1 MSFGP
6 ELFTAMM
13 RSFEE
18 TVLPCRIGK
27 IETGDTWAAFRL
39 SSGKDRWLLF
49 SWNPGSYGC
58 GIVGED
64 GIASLKKTR
73 VSRSSFGEGLKRN
86 FQNASILSVR
96 QLNSDRVLVFG
107 AERLVGAGF
116 PVRLS
121 LVFEGTER
129 NSNLVILDETGSILE
144 PAKHIHGD
152 MNRYRMIIPGVAY
165 TPPPPMKGK
174 HLGETGG
181 LEGPEDLRE
190 LRGIGKGLSGL
201 LTRSWD
207 GRPVGYWN
215 DMLARLLSGKEQ
227 GLILQRHGPLLTVF
241 PEPLPFCE
249 VLAGPIL
256 ERCGEEVLSS
266 YFLGQRERILS
277 GVKKALEKEIR
288 SRKRHRDG
296 LENQIRLSE
305 RGSEFLKMGNLLL
318 AAAEQV
324 PPRARE
330 VELQDWETGEPVLVP
345 LDENLS
351 ASRNAERYFRK
362 YKKGKV
368 DREAVK
374 KAIGG
379 IDEGIT
385 ELLEQLEALESIDDP
400 DLLSVSARDV
410 MEWLAPKRTAGG
422 RKQKSAPPP
431 HIRLE
436 NGGDLIYIGL
446 NARGNRHVTFKIAAP
461 TDLWFHVHE
470 IPGAHVILK
479 TAGKDQ
485 VPADSS
491 LEIAASLAAWFSRA
505 KNSGKIQ
512 VDYTEKKNVRSIP
525 GSAIAHV
532 TYVHPRTILVSP
544 DRWKEFPEAARSRQL
559 EDRM

>member
-1 MSFGP
+1 
-6 ELFTAMM
+6 MM

-470 IPGAHVILK
+470 IPGAHVILR

-559 EDRM
+559 EDRI

>member
-446 NARGNRHVTFKIAAP
+446 NARGNRHVTFKVAAP

-559 EDRM
+559 EDRI

>member
-446 NARGNRHVTFKIAAP
+446 NARGNRHVTFKVAAP

-470 IPGAHVILK
+470 IPGAHVILR

>member
-470 IPGAHVILK
+470 IPGAHVILR

-559 EDRM
+559 EDRI

>member
-1 MSFGP
+1 MSIGP
-6 ELFTAMM
+6 ELFTAVA
-13 RSFEE
+13 RSIGE

-58 GIVGED
+58 GLVGED

-73 VSRSSFGEGLKRN
+73 DSRSSFGEALKRN

-96 QLNSDRVLVFG
+96 QLNSDRVLHFA

-116 PVRLS
+116 SVPLS

-129 NSNLVILDETGSILE
+129 NSNLVILDESGSILE

-152 MNRYRMIIPGVAY
+152 MNRYRMILPGIAY
-165 TPPPPMKGK
+165 TPPPPLKGK
-174 HLGETGG
+174 YLGETGE
-181 LEGPEDLRE
+181 LEGPEDLRG
-190 LRGIGKGLSGL
+190 LRGIGRGLSEI
-201 LTRSWD
+201 LTRFWD
-207 GRPVGYWN
+207 TRPVRHWN
-215 DMLARLLSGKEQ
+215 DMVARTLSGEEQ
-227 GLILQRHGPLLTVF
+227 GLLILRQGSLLTVF
-241 PEPLPFCE
+241 PEPLPSCE
-249 VLAGPIL
+249 VLPGPLL

-266 YFLGQRERILS
+266 YFLGQRDRILS
-277 GVKKALEKEIR
+277 GVKKALEREIK

-296 LENQIRLSE
+296 LENQICLSE
-305 RGSEFLKMGNLLL
+305 RGNEFLKMGNLLL
-318 AAAEQV
+318 AAGDLV
-324 PPRARE
+324 PPRARA
-330 VELQDWETGEPVLVP
+330 VELQDWETGEPLLVP
-345 LDENLS
+345 LDENLT
-351 ASRNAERYFRK
+351 ASRNAEKYFRK

-368 DREAVK
+368 DRDAVR
-374 KAIGG
+374 KAILS
-379 IDEGIT
+379 IEEGIS
-385 ELLEQLEALESIDDP
+385 ELEEQVETLESIDDP

-410 MEWLAPKRTAGG
+410 MEWLVPKKTTSA
-422 RKQKSAPPP
+422 RKHKTAPPP

-446 NARGNRHVTFKIAAP
+446 NARGNRHVTFKVAAP

-479 TAGKDQ
+479 TAGKDEA
-485 VPADSS
+485 PADSS
-491 LEIAASLAAWFSRA
+491 VEIAASLAAWFSRA
-505 KNSGKIQ
+505 KNSGKVQ

-532 TYVHPRTILVSP
+532 TYVHPKTILVSP
-544 DRWKEFPEAARSRQL
+544 ERWKEFPEAARSRQL

>member
-18 TVLPCRIGK
+18 MVLPCRIGK

-64 GIASLKKTR
+64 GISSLKKTR

-446 NARGNRHVTFKIAAP
+446 NARGNRHVTFKVAAP

-470 IPGAHVILK
+470 IPGAHVILR

-559 EDRM
+559 EDRI

>member
-446 NARGNRHVTFKIAAP
+446 NARGNRHVTFKVAAP

-470 IPGAHVILK
+470 IPGAHVILR

-559 EDRM
+559 EDRI

>member
-559 EDRM
+559 EDRI

>member
-1 MSFGP
+1 
-6 ELFTAMM
+6 MM

-64 GIASLKKTR
+64 GMASLKKTR

-86 FQNASILSVR
+86 FQNASILSVG
-96 QLNSDRVLVFG
+96 QLNSDRGLVFG

-215 DMLARLLSGKEQ
+215 DMLARLLSGKAQ
-227 GLILQRHGPLLTVF
+227 GLILQRHGPLLTLF

-374 KAIGG
+374 KAIEG

-446 NARGNRHVTFKIAAP
+446 NARGNRHVTFKVAAP

-470 IPGAHVILK
+470 IPGAHVIPK

-532 TYVHPRTILVSP
+532 TYVQPRTILSSP
-544 DRWKEFPEAARSRQL
+544 DRWKEFSEAARSREL
-559 EDRM
+559 EERI

>member
-1 MSFGP
+1 VSFGP

-470 IPGAHVILK
+470 IPGAHVILR

-559 EDRM
+559 EDRI

>member
-6 ELFTAMM
+6 ELFTAIA

-18 TVLPCRIGK
+18 SVLPCRIGK

-58 GIVGED
+58 GLVGED

-73 VSRSSFGEGLKRN
+73 GARSSFGEALKRN
-86 FQNASILSVR
+86 LQNASILSVR
-96 QLNSDRVLVFG
+96 QLNSDRVLVFA

-116 PVRLS
+116 SVRLS

-152 MNRYRMIIPGVAY
+152 MNRYRMILPGIAY
-165 TPPPPMKGK
+165 TPPPPLKGK
-174 HLGETGG
+174 SLEETGE

-190 LRGIGKGLSGL
+190 LRGIGKGLSGIL
-201 LTRSWD
+201 SRSWD
-207 GRPVGYWN
+207 SRPVPVWN
-215 DMLARLLSGKEQ
+215 NMLARLLCGGERQ
-227 GLILQRHGPLLTVF
+227 LLLQRHDSLLTVF
-241 PEPLPFCE
+241 PEPLPSCE
-249 VLAGPIL
+249 VLSGPLL

-266 YFLGQRERILS
+266 YFLGQRERVLS
-277 GVKKALEKEIR
+277 GVKKGLEKEIR

-305 RGSEFLKMGNLLL
+305 RGGEFLKMGNLLL
-318 AAAEQV
+318 AAGERIPA
-324 PPRARE
+324 RARE
-330 VELQDWETGEPVLVP
+330 IELEDWETGELLLVP
-345 LDENLS
+345 LDENLT
-351 ASRNAERYFRK
+351 ASQNAERYFRK

-368 DREAVK
+368 DRDAVK
-374 KAIGG
+374 KAIWS
-379 IDEGIT
+379 IDEGIS
-385 ELLEQLEALESIDDP
+385 ELEEQIETLESIDDP

-410 MEWLAPKRTAGG
+410 MEWLAPKRTTAG
-422 RKQKSAPPP
+422 RKHKTVPPP

-436 NGGDLIYIGL
+436 NGGDLIFIGL
-446 NARGNRHVTFKIAAP
+446 NARGNRHVTFKVAAP
-461 TDLWFHVHE
+461 TDFWFHVHE
-470 IPGAHVILK
+470 MPGAHVILK
-479 TAGKDQ
+479 TAGKDES
-485 VPADSS
+485 PADSS
-491 LEIAASLAAWFSRA
+491 VEIAASLAAWFSRA
-505 KNSGKIQ
+505 KNSGKVQ

-544 DRWKEFPEAARSRQL
+544 ERWKEYPEAARSRQL

>member
-6 ELFTAMM
+6 ELFTAMT
-13 RSFEE
+13 RSFEQ

-58 GIVGED
+58 GLVGED

-73 VSRSSFGEGLKRN
+73 GSRSSFGEALKRN
-86 FQNASILSVR
+86 FQNAAILSVH
-96 QLNSDRVLVFG
+96 QLNSDRILVFG

-116 PVRLS
+116 PVRPS

-152 MNRYRMIIPGVAY
+152 MNRYRMILPGIAY
-165 TPPPPMKGK
+165 TPPPPLKGK
-174 HLGETGG
+174 SLGETGP
-181 LEGPEDLRE
+181 LEKPEDLRE

-201 LTRSWD
+201 LAGSWES
-207 GRPVGYWN
+207 RPVPHWN
-215 DMLARLLSGKEQ
+215 AMLEQLLCGGGN
-227 GLILQRHGPLLTVF
+227 GLLLQRHGNLLTVF
-241 PEPLPFCE
+241 PEPIPPCD
-249 VLAGPIL
+249 VMSGPIL
-256 ERCGEEVLSS
+256 DRCGEEVLSS

-277 GVKKALEKEIR
+277 GVKKALQKEIR
-288 SRKRHRDG
+288 SRKRHLDG
-296 LENQIRLSE
+296 LENQLRLSE

-318 AAAEQV
+318 AAGDKV
-324 PPRARE
+324 PSRARE
-330 VELQDWETGEPVLVP
+330 VELQDWETGEPILVP
-345 LDENLS
+345 LDENLT
-351 ASRNAERYFRK
+351 ASQNAGRYFKK

-374 KAIGG
+374 KAIWS
-379 IDEGIT
+379 IDEGII
-385 ELLEQLEALESIDDP
+385 ELEEQLEALESIDDP
-400 DLLSVSARDV
+400 DLFSVSARDI
-410 MEWLAPKRTAGG
+410 MEWLAPKRTTGG
-422 RKQKSAPPP
+422 RKQKTPPPP
-431 HIRLE
+431 HIRVE
-436 NGGDLIYIGL
+436 NGDDLIYIGL

-461 TDLWFHVHE
+461 TDFWFHVHE

-479 TAGKDQ
+479 TAGKDDL
-485 VPADSS
+485 PADSS
-491 LEIAASLAAWFSRA
+491 VEIAASLAAWFSRA
-505 KNSGKIQ
+505 KNSGKVR

>member
-374 KAIGG
+374 KAIEG

-446 NARGNRHVTFKIAAP
+446 NARGNRHVTFKVAAP

-470 IPGAHVILK
+470 IPGAHVILR

-559 EDRM
+559 EDRI

>member
-6 ELFTAMM
+6 ELFTAMT

-49 SWNPGSYGC
+49 SWNSGSYGC
-58 GIVGED
+58 GLVGDE
-64 GIASLKKTR
+64 GVASLKKTR
-73 VSRSSFGEGLKRN
+73 GSRSSFGEALRRN
-86 FQNASILSVR
+86 FQNATILSVH
-96 QLNSDRVLVFG
+96 QLNGDRVLIFR
-107 AERLVGAGF
+107 AERIVGAGF

-129 NSNLVILDETGSILE
+129 NSNLIILDEKDTILE

-152 MNRYRMIIPGVAY
+152 MNRYRMILPGIAY
-165 TPPPPMKGK
+165 TPPPPLKGK
-174 HLGETGG
+174 SLEENGE
-181 LEGPEDLRE
+181 LKGPEDLRG

-201 LTRSWD
+201 LARCWD
-207 GRPVGYWN
+207 SRPAICWN
-215 DMLARLLSGKEQ
+215 GMLARLLSGEER
-227 GLILQRHGPLLTVF
+227 GLLLQRHGTLLTVF
-241 PEPLPFCE
+241 PEPLPSCE
-249 VLAGPIL
+249 VLSGPLL
-256 ERCGEEVLSS
+256 ERCGEEVLFS

-277 GVKKALEKEIR
+277 QVKKALEKEIR
-288 SRKRHRDG
+288 SRKRHKEG

-318 AAAEQV
+318 AAGDLV
-324 PPRARE
+324 PPRAAE
-330 VELQDWETGEPVLVP
+330 IELQDWETGEPILVP
-345 LDENLS
+345 LDEKLT
-351 ASRNAERYFRK
+351 ASQNAERYFRK

-374 KAIGG
+374 KAIVA
-379 IDEGIT
+379 IDEGIR
-385 ELLEQLEALESIDDP
+385 ELEEQLEALESIDDP
-400 DLLSVSARDV
+400 DLLSVSARDIL
-410 MEWLAPKRTAGG
+410 EWLAPKRSTGG
-422 RKQKSAPPP
+422 RKQKTPPPP

-436 NGGDLIYIGL
+436 NGEDLIYIGL

-461 TDLWFHVHE
+461 ADLWFHVHE

-479 TAGKDQ
+479 TAGKET

-491 LEIAASLAAWFSRA
+491 VEIAASLAAWFSRA
-505 KNSGKIQ
+505 KNSGKVQ

-532 TYVHPRTILVSP
+532 TYVHPRTIMVSP

-559 EDRM
+559 EDRI